1 MAETFT
7 APQPFNVEI
16 GPEESAT
23 PHVAMPLLGGAVP
36 VVAQEITPDVD
47 LYPPP
52 GRGVRPQG
60 RVRYGRD

>member
-1 MAETFT
+1 MDFT

-16 GPEESAT
+16 GPEPQVT
-23 PHVAMPLLGGAVP
+23 PHAPMPVIAGAVP
-36 VVAQEITPDVD
+36 VVAQVITEDRD

-60 RVRYGRD
+60 RIR